1 MTGKWLVAAVVLGAS
16 VVGFERTGG
25 IPGVCANATP
35 AATCG
40 DLARDAVEG
49 GFERGRGRL
58 MALWGT
64 TPGGGADTYEGLSRA
79 LRGGGPGIGPAGPLG
94 TR

>member
-1 MTGKWLVAAVVLGAS
+1 MAGKWLVVAAFLGAA
-16 VVGFERTGG
+16 VVGFERGG
-25 IPGVCANATP
+25 VPGTCADATP

-40 DLARDAVEG
+40 DIAREAAANG
-49 GFERGRGRL
+49 IERGRGQL

-64 TPGGGADTYEGLSRA
+64 TPGGGAETYEGIARA
-79 LRGGGPGIGPAGPLG
+79 LRGSGPGVGPAGPLS